1 MEGKPS
7 YVRYCE
13 TTYNSHSYT
22 RIIGTSSDPTNR
34 LWLVFVLKL
43 RWKIR
48 LLVDT
53 FFWCLNF
60 GMKVVSLLVYCLL
73 LLWQK
78 PRSYQFSRPYTVR
91 ESIGITTIINL
102 ILSLI
107 FKKNPLNLKLITIC
121 NYWTSAPTK
130 SCLNV
135 WMIPEN
141 KNIVDL
147 HFTHFSI

>member
-7 YVRYCE
+7 YVRHCE
-13 TTYNSHSYT
+13 TTDYSHSYT

-43 RWKIR
+43 
-48 LLVDT
+48 VDT
-53 FFWCLNF
+53 FFWCLNY
-60 GMKVVSLLVYCLL
+60 GMKVMSLLVYCLL

-78 PRSYQFSRPYTVR
+78 PRIYQFSRPYTR
-91 ESIGITTIINL
+91 KHRHYHLINL
-102 ILSLI
+102 ILTFI

-121 NYWTSAPTK
+121 HFWTSDLTK

-135 WMIPEN
+135 WMIFEN

-147 HFTHFSI
+147 HFAHFSI